1 MATRKGASRGAGK
14 KSGGKKKAASKKRAS
29 KKGSAKKGATK
40 KGSTKKSSTKK
51 GSAKK
56 GAAKKGAVKAA
67 ISAGKCTG
75 WKAWQDFMPPGPS
88 TLHVTGTCRFPTHG
102 YKVTLK
108 EAVPQGINPSI
119 LLLRKIV
126 TPPTGP
132 VILTPQD
139 VPVHFRKKT
148 NTRYTAV
155 TILPDG
161 TTIKVQPVH

>member
-1 MATRKGASRGAGK
+1 MATKKGASKGAGK
-14 KSGGKKKAASKKRAS
+14 KSGGKKKAASKKSAS
-29 KKGSAKKGATK
+29 KKGSAKKGSAK
-40 KGSTKKSSTKK
+40 KGSAKK

-56 GAAKKGAVKAA
+56 GAVKAA
-67 ISAGKCTG
+67 ASAGKCTG

-119 LLLRKIV
+119 LLLNKIV

-148 NTRYTAV
+148 NARYKAV
-155 TILPDG
+155 TILPEG
-161 TTIKVQPVH
+161 TTLKVQPVH